1 MPDFKLVISDP
12 SSTSSKVE
20 NVKVKVS
27 DKVQAQSGEKEGKN
41 LPIAKMNEKIK
52 QSLNAD
58 MFVTLEIIKQEGDKL
73 SKIKTHFRIEVDSMV
88 PDNEIWISQEAS
100 EKYGA
105 SEFEAKAY
113 RTKAFQLT
121 IDQNKSSLIGRKIG
135 DVVELGTLGVPLK
148 LKITGG
154 SDNSGFPMRPD
165 VGGGVKKRL
174 LISGPP
180 GYHPEEDGERR
191 RKTVRGNM
199 VVQELVQVNAIILR

>member
-12 SSTSSKVE
+12 SSTSLKIE

-27 DKVQAQSGEKEGKN
+27 DKIQAQNGEKEGKT
-41 LPIAKMNEKIK
+41 LPIAKLNEKTK
-52 QSLNAD
+52 QSLNVD
-58 MFVTLEIIKQEGDKL
+58 LFLTLEITKQEGDKI
-73 SKIKTHFRIEVDSMV
+73 SKIKSHFKVEVDSSV
-88 PDNEIWISQEAS
+88 PDNEVWIGQEAS
-100 EKYGA
+100 EKFG
-105 SEFEAKAY
+105 SQEFEAKAY
-113 RTKAFQLT
+113 RTRAFQLT
-121 IDQNKSSLIGRKIG
+121 VDQNKSSLIGRKIG
-135 DVVELGTLGVPLK
+135 EVVDFGALGTPLK

-199 VVQELVQVNAIILR
+199 VVQDVVQVNTVILR